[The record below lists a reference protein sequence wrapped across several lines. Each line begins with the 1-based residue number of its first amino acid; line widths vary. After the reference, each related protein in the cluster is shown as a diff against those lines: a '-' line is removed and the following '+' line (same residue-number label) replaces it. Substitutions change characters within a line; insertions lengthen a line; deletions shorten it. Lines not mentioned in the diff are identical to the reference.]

1 MENIDPQ
8 KPNDVN
14 QAPKP
19 IEHDYDKHKGDPGPS
34 KEAIVEQNNK
44 GAGPML
50 KWLIPIIIILLF
62 VMWFIFRK

>member
-8 KPNDVN
+8 NPKDVN